1 MKLAL
6 VACVTM
12 PLAAAAFS
20 THSSFTSAR
29 SHSHIHI
36 SRRRAFTTAPNRASS
51 LVMYDYSRDPPSSPE
66 LNAWQVLATTER
78 WISSTLA
85 AADTGAGNP
94 YSRKEVSYV
103 CEPQRD
109 AALIVAGIFRRLK
122 ESREEGESHGAAE
135 EARAVDQGMLCY
147 AMLPLWILFL
157 CLSFF
162 LLLILL
168 LLGITLTSRY
178 THPFS
183 FIFRRRL

>member
-12 PLAAAAFS
+12 PLAAASFS
-20 THSSFTSAR
+20 THSSFTAAR
-29 SHSHIHI
+29 SHIS
-36 SRRRAFTTAPNRASS
+36 SRRRAFTSGPNRASS

-85 AADTGAGNP
+85 AAETGAGNP

-135 EARAVDQGMLCY
+135 EARAVDQGMLHVTCY
-147 AMLPLWILFL
+147 MLHASYSCSGL
-157 CLSFF
+157 
-162 LLLILL
+162 
-168 LLGITLTSRY
+168 Y
-178 THPFS
+178 
-183 FIFRRRL
+183 

>member
-20 THSSFTSAR
+20 THSSFTAAR
-29 SHSHIHI
+29 SHS
-36 SRRRAFTTAPNRASS
+36 SKRRAFTTGSNRAAS
-51 LVMYDYSRDPPSSPE
+51 LVMYDGSRDPPSSPE

-109 AALIVAGIFRRLK
+109 SALIVAGIFRRLK

-135 EARAVDQGMLCY
+135 EARAVDHGM
-147 AMLPLWILFL
+147 
-157 CLSFF
+157 
-162 LLLILL
+162 
-168 LLGITLTSRY
+168 TLTCVLL
-178 THPFS
+178 F
-183 FIFRRRL
+183 